1 MHEASKALSPYR
13 KDDWYTRIQDGFLL
27 TYNGRRNVTEAP
39 TDDRQRA
46 STPEPRAPCADARV
60 DDPRE
65 LAQVATT
72 LDPPSPMARSPA
84 APAQSANRSTSPAPT
99 LHSVNNSGTP
109 VTEPAAKLTAT
120 AEAQVAS
127 SSGLKRARSPD
138 EGGGDEEVPWV
149 RVCSI
154 FVSITAF
161 TC

>member
-1 MHEASKALSPYR
+1 MCVYDARS
-13 KDDWYTRIQDGFLL
+13 
-27 TYNGRRNVTEAP
+27 NVPGAP

-60 DDPRE
+60 DDPHE
-65 LAQVATT
+65 PAQVATT

-84 APAQSANRSTSPAPT
+84 APTQSANRSTSPAPAP
-99 LHSVNNSGTP
+99 HSVNNSGTP